1 MLYEWRV
8 GLIQALGANG
18 DGSMTESIAERS
30 LQYSIRGSAER
41 RDLVIRVFPPFIV
54 PAGSV
59 NFEVDGIVAGCRWEV
74 DGLPESVSDTTYGAD
89 SVQAL
94 QLAINFD
101 GVLASLQRKYDFYF
115 PSGESY
121 FED

>member
-1 MLYEWRV
+1 
-8 GLIQALGANG
+8 
-18 DGSMTESIAERS
+18 MTESIAERS
-30 LQYSIRGSAER
+30 LQYSIRGSGER
-41 RDLVIRVFPPFIV
+41 RDLVIRVFSPFIV

-74 DGLPESVSDTTYGAD
+74 DGLPEKVSDTTYGAD

-94 QLAINFD
+94 QLAVNFD
-101 GVLASLQRKYDFYF
+101 GVLASLRRKYDFYF
-115 PSGESY
+115 PSGEPY